1 MAKITEENYVSL
13 EDLMQLLNS
22 SESTIRRDLGELEQ
36 EGRLHR
42 VHGGAELFTL
52 YKRNFLTKKSLSKTV
67 ILKKLLRKE
76 PLSLSM
82 TTM

>member
-42 VHGGAELFTL
+42 VHGGAELFH
-52 YKRNFLTKKSLSKTV
+52 SLQEELSNQRKV
-67 ILKKLLRKE
+67 CQNSHIKKLLRKE